1 MPLHHVRGEYLHHDP
16 INRATMAAA
25 ADIYGPTWEQP
36 SPGCGDTILKIMFLS
51 KLLTHG
57 NINFSWT
64 LLNADVSHSRTHV
77 ASAREIP
84 SEFRAAVAA
93 ELDTDAR
100 NCGETTTDVIH
111 DIMLAHG
118 RDVSPGFLGTFRQDS
133 GNRLHRV
140 QLRAVKEVETTL
152 KLSVKCSHF
161 GLGLWL
167 NGRALCSCR
176 I

>member
-51 KLLTHG
+51 KLLTPG

-118 RDVSPGFLGTFRQDS
+118 RDVSPGFLGTFRHVFWERFH
-133 GNRLHRV
+133 RLV
-140 QLRAVKEVETTL
+140 LEKEALRT
-152 KLSVKCSHF
+152 
-161 GLGLWL
+161 
-167 NGRALCSCR
+167 SCR
-176 I
+176 DVAWPYATTKHGYFAFI

>member
-1 MPLHHVRGEYLHHDP
+1 
-16 INRATMAAA
+16 MAAA
-25 ADIYGPTWEQP
+25 SDIYGPTWEQP

-140 QLRAVKEVETTL
+140 QLRAVQGGDDTEVEREML
-152 KLSVKCSHF
+152 AF

-167 NGRALCSCR
+167 NGTALCSCR